1 MSESTQTQTLEQTL
15 NKTDFGHT
23 LYENRK
29 ILIALVIVILVGVVG
44 WVAWKESKET
54 AALNNAVEVFEFQ
67 AGPWSEAKAQKM
79 APQALAK
86 SFASLPKSVQSAP
99 VMVPIVLE
107 MGKFLYDKNNF
118 TEAEAILSLVDGT
131 VKHHATATF
140 VALQRAVVLEKL
152 EKLDEA
158 IASLEGISKREE
170 SLLPAKVSIEL
181 GRLYL
186 KQGEKGKAQTQF
198 ENVVNTYPNDEQGRL
213 AKLYL
218 SQLAQ

>member
-29 ILIALVIVILVGVVG
+29 ILIALAIVILVGVVG

-79 APQALAK
+79 APQELAK
-86 SFASLPKSVQSAP
+86 SFASLQKSVQSAP

-186 KQGEKGKAQTQF
+186 KKGDKGKAQTQF

>member
-29 ILIALVIVILVGVVG
+29 ILIALIVVILVGVVG

-54 AALNNAVEVFEFQ
+54 AALNNSVEVFEFQ
-67 AGPWSEAKAQKM
+67 TGPWAEAKAGKM
-79 APQALAK
+79 SPEELAK
-86 SFASLPKSVQSAP
+86 SFVALPKSVQSAP
-99 VMVPIVLE
+99 VMIPVALE
-107 MGKFLYDKNNF
+107 MGKFLYEKDNF
-118 TEAEAILSLVDGT
+118 AEAETILSLVDGT

-152 EKLDEA
+152 GKLDEA
-158 IASLEGISKREE
+158 IASLESISKREE
-170 SLLPAKVSIEL
+170 NLLPAKVSVEL

-186 KQGEKGKAQTQF
+186 KKGEKGKAQTQF
-198 ENVVNTYPNDEQGRL
+198 ENVVTTYPNEEQGRL